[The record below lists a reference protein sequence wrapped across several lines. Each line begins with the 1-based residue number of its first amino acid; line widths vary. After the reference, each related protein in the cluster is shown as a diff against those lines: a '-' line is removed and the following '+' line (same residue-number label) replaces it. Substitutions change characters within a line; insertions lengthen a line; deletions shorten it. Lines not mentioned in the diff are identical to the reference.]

1 MTELWEANG
10 YKPLDFGA
18 DGITGSVDR
27 NGRIIALNCY
37 HSQHGYVTLTSAP
50 PFPESERYNPATVR
64 AYRRSLVN
72 LEGFGLHFD
81 TEVASRHPNLWDDVI
96 PSDELSYK
104 DGDADIWTFA
114 CDGGVIQMWNT
125 SGMEGHTLCWSGQLS
140 LQRCAYTQLT
150 EGGPIPIP
158 SVQTHVHFKDGLL
171 SVHNPALGWAAAIAG
186 LPADDEWQQEADGP
200 LSVQLKYPEAKD
212 VVLAYGVGPTV
223 QVASE
228 NAQRLLADEKSLY
241 AKTRAQWKNL
251 NLDQYVDS
259 AVLQRGLSYSLM
271 MAVPVDE
278 GVCFLT
284 DHIILPLSWNRDS
297 YYTARALLGVN
308 PETNDLVRRHLI
320 WLFEQAERR
329 DGAWGRCYLANGK
342 IKDGAF
348 QLDQQLFPLLELAEY
363 VLETNDQAT
372 LKRLQPHIQ
381 PLIDMLMAR
390 KAPDVMLFPTDET
403 PADDP
408 IALPYHLSSHI
419 LFWHV
424 LNKLSQLGIA
434 GNWASM
440 AEQIR
445 QDIDRAFIAEHNGKR
460 LYAYAT
466 HGAGKHHFYHDAN
479 DLPLALA
486 PAWGFVPADDPVWRA
501 TVDFAFSED
510 NVGGYY
516 NGRLGSVHTKAAWA
530 LGDIQDLIIARAIG
544 DSEREQRAWNH
555 LRNAAQWDGAL
566 PEAYDPET
574 GEVVSR
580 HWFAWPNAALV
591 CVERGVFST

>member
-37 HSQHGYVTLTSAP
+37 HPQHGYVTLTSAL
-50 PFPESERYNPATVR
+50 PFPESERYNPTAVR
-64 AYRRSLVN
+64 AYRKSLVN
-72 LEGFGLHFD
+72 LEGFGFQFD
-81 TEVASRHPNLWDDVI
+81 SAYVEHATSLWHSSIPIIRLSFPNG
-96 PSDELSYK
+96 
-104 DGDADIWTFA
+104 GDAEVMTLA
-114 CDGGVIQMWNT
+114 CAGGVIQKWQMYNMNDIPLTWD
-125 SGMEGHTLCWSGQLS
+125 GQLS

-158 SVQTHVHFKDGLL
+158 PIETHARFKDGLL
-171 SVHNPALGWAAAIAG
+171 TIENPALGWAVAIAG
-186 LPADDEWQQEADGP
+186 LPGGESWEQRTNGP
-200 LSVQLKYPEAKD
+200 ISVHLKRQAGGT
-212 VVLAYGVGPTV
+212 VLAYGFSFTV
-223 QVASE
+223 EIASA
-228 NAQRLLADEKSLY
+228 NALRL
-241 AKTRAQWKNL
+241 AQNAIAYSEQANWYWDHLNKYGDNL
-251 NLDQYVDS
+251 L
-259 AVLQRGLSYSLM
+259 LQHGLTYSLM

-284 DHIILPLSWNRDS
+284 DHMILPLSWNRDS

-329 DGAWGRCYLANGK
+329 DGAWGRCYLANGQ

-363 VLETNDQAT
+363 VLETNDQVT
-372 LKRLQPHIQ
+372 LKRLQLHIQ

-390 KAPDVMLFPTDET
+390 KAPNAMLFPTDET

-424 LNKLSQLGIA
+424 LNKLSQLGIE

-440 AEQIR
+440 AEHIR
-445 QDIDRAFIAEHNGKR
+445 QATDRSFIAEHIGKR

-466 HGAGKHHFYHDAN
+466 DGDRKYHFYHDAN
-479 DLPLALA
+479 DIPLALM
-486 PAWGFVPADDPVWRA
+486 PAWGLVSADDRVWRA
-501 TVDFAFSED
+501 TVDFAFSEE

-544 DSEREQRAWNH
+544 DAAREQRAWDH
-555 LRNAAQWDGAL
+555 LRDAAQWDGAL

>member
-1 MTELWEANG
+1 MTDLWESHG

-18 DGITGSVDR
+18 DGVTGSVDQ
-27 NGRIIALNCY
+27 NGRILALNCY
-37 HSQHGYVTLTSAP
+37 HPQYGYVTLTSAP
-50 PFPESERYNPATVR
+50 PFPEAERYNPAAVR
-64 AYRRSLVN
+64 KYRADLVN
-72 LEGFGLHFD
+72 LEGFGLQFD
-81 TEVASRHPNLWDDVI
+81 AEIISRHPNLWDDVI
-96 PSDELSYK
+96 PSDELSYV

-114 CDGGVIQMWNT
+114 CEGGVIQLWNI
-125 SGMEGHTLCWSGQLS
+125 SGMGGHTLCWSGQLS
-140 LQRCAYTQLT
+140 LQRSAYTQLT
-150 EGGPIPIP
+150 EGGPIPMP
-158 SVQTHVHFKDGLL
+158 PVETHAHFKSGLL
-171 SVHNPALGWAAAIAG
+171 TIQNPALGWAAAVAG
-186 LPADDEWQQEADGP
+186 LPAGDEWQQEADSP
-200 LSVQLKYPEAKD
+200 ISVQLKYPEIKD

-228 NAQRLLADEKSLY
+228 NAQRLLANEKSLY
-241 AKTRAQWKNL
+241 AKIRAQWKKL
-251 NLDQYVDS
+251 NLDQYADS
-259 AVLQRGLSYSLM
+259 AELQRGLTYSLM

-284 DHIILPLSWNRDS
+284 DHMILSLSWNRDS

-308 PETNDLVRRHLI
+308 PESNDLVRRHLI

-363 VLETNDQAT
+363 VSEADDWAT
-372 LKRLQPHIQ
+372 FKRLQPHIK
-381 PLIDMLMAR
+381 PLIDMLMVR
-390 KAPDVMLFPTDET
+390 KAPDAMLFPTDET

-419 LFWHV
+419 LFWRV
-424 LNKLSQLGIA
+424 LTELIDLHPERHYKAMIEQL
-434 GNWASM
+434 
-440 AEQIR
+440 R

-460 LYAYAT
+460 LYVYAT
-466 HGAGKHHFYHDAN
+466 NGAGKHHFYHDAN

-486 PAWGFVPADDPVWRA
+486 PSWRFVPADDPVWRA

-544 DSEREQRAWNH
+544 DAAREQRAWDH
-555 LRNAAQWDGAL
+555 LREAAQWDGAL

-580 HWFAWPNAALV
+580 HWFAWPNAALA
-591 CVERGVFST
+591 CVERGVFSL